1 MFSASFKSMAWV
13 MLVFSLVKWIRL
25 PTQKIRR
32 WISHSTWDGISV
44 IRYKSVIPIHSIIN
58 YSVTDE
64 VSNTRTIRLFRY
76 LIRTVQTAEIRRHQW
91 KRRLGCCFWIKYFYS
106 PNNYQPIWHINF
118 RVFRKHQLRHIDI
131 NNNQTEMMFL
141 AIIFFYSKL

>member
-1 MFSASFKSMAWV
+1 MFLGSFKSMAWV
-13 MLVFSLVKWIRL
+13 MLVFSLLEWIR
-25 PTQKIRR
+25 PPAQKIRR

-76 LIRTVQTAEIRRHQW
+76 VIRTVQTAEIRRHQR
-91 KRRLGCCFWIKYFYS
+91 KRRWSCCFWSNSLDS
-106 PNNYQPIWHINF
+106 PNNYQPIRHDDF
-118 RVFRKHQLRHIDI
+118 RVFRKHQFRHID
-131 NNNQTEMMFL
+131 NNNKQPEMMFL
-141 AIIFFYSKL
+141 AIIFNLL